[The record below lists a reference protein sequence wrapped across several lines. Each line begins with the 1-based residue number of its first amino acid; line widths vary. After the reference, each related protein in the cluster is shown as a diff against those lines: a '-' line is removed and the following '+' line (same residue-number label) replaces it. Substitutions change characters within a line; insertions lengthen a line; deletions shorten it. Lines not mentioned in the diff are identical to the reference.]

1 MDACF
6 LDFSTATVPFS
17 IPPSASTPVFP
28 FTTPAILVDGS
39 GDPTV
44 LLTCAFLMG
53 SKARHLVCACQASFL
68 PSGPLLHCH
77 LCFRPS
83 HHDLRSGL
91 LRLPAAPSPTSAWSP
106 PLPGPQGAS
115 PVCARHSPES
125 TKGLVLAGT
134 FFKVPTV
141 AGSLPP
147 FRS

>member
-28 FTTPAILVDGS
+28 FTPAILVDVS
-39 GDPTV
+39 GDLAV
-44 LLTCAFLMG
+44 LLTCAFLME
-53 SKARHLVCACQASFL
+53 SKARHLLCACQASFL
-68 PSGPLLHCH
+68 PSGPLLHRH
-77 LCFRPS
+77 LCPRPS

-91 LRLPAAPSPTSAWSP
+91 LWLPVAPSPTSAWSP
-106 PLPGPQGAS
+106 PLLGPQGAA

-125 TKGLVLAGT
+125 TKGLALAGA

-141 AGSLPP
+141 AGSLPS